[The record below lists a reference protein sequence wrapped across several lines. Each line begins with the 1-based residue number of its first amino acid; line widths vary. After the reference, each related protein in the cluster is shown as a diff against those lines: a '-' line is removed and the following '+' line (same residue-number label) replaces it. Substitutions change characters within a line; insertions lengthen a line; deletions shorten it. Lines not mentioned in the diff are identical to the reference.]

1 MPVLCMG
8 IKMRKYNSSM
18 KTAFVS
24 EAGSKLTNKDYF
36 GFVELDNFACYVIA
50 DGITDRGDGDGARTA
65 IEAIIQ
71 AFQENPG
78 IGKGRIKG
86 YLKQANEV
94 LLKGEGDEKLKAS
107 LTVVITDY
115 VKLRFGYVGNTR
127 FRIYRQGRC
136 YFATTD
142 MSLSQDMVHS
152 GQVRE
157 DKASR
162 HEERN
167 NLYAYLGQKSFHP
180 FVSTKVK
187 LLEGDILTLYTR
199 GIWEQVDEGELLDVF
214 SEAGNDPAEECD
226 KVEELLLSRQPKEL
240 ENYTFAA
247 IYVEKVFQDPNRKRK
262 IKGIIRITVVVLIL
276 LLVVGL
282 LLFFWQK
289 GRREKREEME
299 LAFTNV
305 ETYIEDN
312 NYIRAKEECDRALK
326 LAGELKDKEEKEKY
340 NQYLIS
346 LEAIIV
352 ADEAYDEGDYIQA
365 KEDYLRARVRV
376 KYADNL
382 GLAYIEKRLEQIT
395 TYEQVFDQISL
406 GDRLLEYE
414 NYALAEEKY
423 LEAKEK
429 ASSIY
434 FKEGKQQALDA
445 LDKLYEAWSEVQ
457 AKEEEANQER
467 AAEEVAAAQ
476 LVAQAK
482 KAYQEQDYEGAM
494 VFYLMA
500 IEKYEALE
508 DQEQAAAL
516 EKQMSALEEKQA
528 QVAARVEEA
537 KTFREQARILE
548 EEKKYALAIQQYQYA
563 KAIYDKLDKTNEA
576 DEIQGKIDLITSKL
590 TEAEKAAAKEAEEA
604 AKKAQEE
611 QKAEEAAKKA
621 QEEQKAEEAAK
632 KAQEAAERA
641 EEAAKKAEEERKK
654 QEQSTVSGN
663 G

>member
-1 MPVLCMG
+1 
-8 IKMRKYNSSM
+8 MRKYNSSL

-50 DGITDRGDGDGARTA
+50 DGITDKGDADGARIA

-71 AFQENPG
+71 AFQEEPG

-86 YLKQANEV
+86 YLKRANEV
-94 LLKGEGDEKLKAS
+94 LLKGESDEKLKAS
-107 LTVVITDY
+107 LTVVVTDY

-136 YFATTD
+136 LFTTND
-142 MSLSQDMVHS
+142 MSLTQDMVHS

-167 NLYAYLGQKSFHP
+167 NLYAYLGQKSFRP

-226 KVEELLLSRQPKEL
+226 KVEELLLSRQPGEL

-262 IKGIIRITVVVLIL
+262 MKRILLITVVVLVL

-282 LLFFWQK
+282 LLFLWQR

-299 LAFTNV
+299 LIFSNV

-312 NYIRAKEECDRALK
+312 NYIRAREECDKALE

-352 ADEAYDEGDYIQA
+352 ADETYNEGDYTQA
-365 KEDYLRARVRV
+365 KEDYLKARVRV

-382 GLAYIEKRLEQIT
+382 GLSYIEKRLEQIT

-434 FKEGKQQALDA
+434 FQEGKQQALDA
-445 LDKLYEAWSEVQ
+445 LDQLYEAWSEVQ
-457 AKEEEANQER
+457 AKEEEANQEK

-482 KAYQEQDYEGAM
+482 KAYQEQDYEGAI
-494 VFYLMA
+494 VCYLMA
-500 IEKYEALE
+500 MEKYGALE

-516 EKQMSALEEKQA
+516 EKQMGALEEKQA

-537 KTFREQARILE
+537 KAFREQARILE

-604 AKKAQEE
+604 VKKAQEE
-611 QKAEEAAKKA
+611 QKAEEAAK
-621 QEEQKAEEAAK
+621 Q
-632 KAQEAAERA
+632 AQEAAKRA

>member
-71 AFQENPG
+71 AFQEDPG

-152 GQVRE
+152 GEVRE
-157 DKASR
+157 DKAFR

-289 GRREKREEME
+289 GRREKQEEME

-305 ETYIEDN
+305 ETYIEDS
-312 NYIRAKEECDRALK
+312 NYIRAKEECDKALK

-365 KEDYLRARVRV
+365 KEDYLKARVRV

-382 GLAYIEKRLEQIT
+382 SLAYIEKRLEQIT
-395 TYEQVFDQISL
+395 AYEQVFDQISL

-414 NYALAEEKY
+414 NYTLAEEKY

-508 DQEQAAAL
+508 DQEQAAGL

-537 KTFREQARILE
+537 KAFREQARILE

-604 AKKAQEE
+604 AKKA
-611 QKAEEAAKKA
+611 
-621 QEEQKAEEAAK
+621 
-632 KAQEAAERA
+632 
-641 EEAAKKAEEERKK
+641 EEERKK

>member
-71 AFQENPG
+71 AFQEDPG

-152 GQVRE
+152 GEVRE
-157 DKASR
+157 DKAFR

-289 GRREKREEME
+289 GRREKQEEME

-305 ETYIEDN
+305 ETYIEDS
-312 NYIRAKEECDRALK
+312 NYIRAKEECDKALK

-365 KEDYLRARVRV
+365 KEDYLKARVRV

-382 GLAYIEKRLEQIT
+382 SLAYIEKRLEQIT
-395 TYEQVFDQISL
+395 AYEQVFDQISL

-414 NYALAEEKY
+414 NYTLAEEKY

-508 DQEQAAAL
+508 DQEQAAGL

-537 KTFREQARILE
+537 KAFREQARILE
-548 EEKKYALAIQQYQYA
+548 EENKYALAIQQYQYA

-621 QEEQKAEEAAK
+621 QE
-632 KAQEAAERA
+632 AAERA

>member
-1 MPVLCMG
+1 
-8 IKMRKYNSSM
+8 MRKYNSSI
-18 KTAFVS
+18 KTAFIS
-24 EAGSKLTNKDYF
+24 EAGSRLNNNDYF
-36 GFVELDNFACYVIA
+36 GFVELDDFACYVIA
-50 DGITDRGDGDGARTA
+50 DGITDMRQADGARKA
-65 IEAIIQ
+65 IEAVIN
-71 AFQENPG
+71 AFEQEPG
-78 IGKGRIKG
+78 MGKKRIKS
-86 YLKQANEV
+86 YLRRANEE
-94 LLKGEGDEKLKAS
+94 LLRGKSYDKLKAS
-107 LTVVITDY
+107 LTVLITDY
-115 VKLRFGYVGNTR
+115 ERLRFGYVGNTR
-127 FRIYRQGRC
+127 LRIYRQGKV
-136 YFATTD
+136 YFASID
-142 MSLSQDMVHS
+142 MSLSQDMVHTGRLS
-152 GQVRE
+152 Q
-157 DKASR
+157 DKVSN

-167 NLYAYLGQKSFHP
+167 NLYCYLGQKNFHP

-199 GIWEQVDEGELLDVF
+199 GIWEHVDDGELLDVF

-226 KVEELLLSRQPKEL
+226 KVEELLLSRQPREL

-262 IKGIIRITVVVLIL
+262 RKRIIQSTVVVLVL
-276 LLVVGL
+276 LMVVGL
-282 LLFFWQK
+282 VFFFWQR

-299 LAFTNV
+299 LIFSNV

-312 NYIRAKEECDRALK
+312 NYIRAKEECDKALE
-326 LAGELKDKEEKEKY
+326 LAGELKDKDEKEKY
-340 NQYLIS
+340 NQYVIS

-352 ADEAYDEGDYIQA
+352 ADEAYDEGDYTQA
-365 KEDYLRARVRV
+365 KEDYLKARVRV

-382 GLAYIEKRLEQIT
+382 GLSYIEKRLEQIT
-395 TYEQVFDQISL
+395 AYEQVFDLIAL

-423 LEAKEK
+423 LEAKAK

-434 FKEGKQQALDA
+434 FQEGKQQALDA
-445 LDKLYEAWSEVQ
+445 LDQLYEAWSEVQ
-457 AKEEEANQER
+457 AKEEEANQEQ

-500 IEKYEALE
+500 MEKYEALE
-508 DQEQAAAL
+508 DAAQVAVL
-516 EKQMSALEEKQA
+516 EKNIEALEEKQA

-537 KTFREQARILE
+537 KAFREQARILE

-590 TEAEKAAAKEAEEA
+590 TEAEKAAAKEAEE
-604 AKKAQEE
+604 
-611 QKAEEAAKKA
+611 
-621 QEEQKAEEAAK
+621 
-632 KAQEAAERA
+632 
-641 EEAAKKAEEERKK
+641 ERKK
-654 QEQSTVSGN
+654 REQGTVSGN

>member
-1 MPVLCMG
+1 
-8 IKMRKYNSSM
+8 MRKYNSSL

-50 DGITDRGDGDGARTA
+50 DGITDRGDGDGARIA

-71 AFQENPG
+71 AFQEEPG

-86 YLKQANEV
+86 YLKRANEV
-94 LLKGEGDEKLKAS
+94 LLKGESDEKLKAS
-107 LTVVITDY
+107 LTVVVTDY

-136 YFATTD
+136 LFTTND
-142 MSLSQDMVHS
+142 MSLTQDMVHS
-152 GQVRE
+152 GEVRE

-214 SEAGNDPAEECD
+214 SEAGNDPTEECD
-226 KVEELLLSRQPKEL
+226 KVEELLLSRQPREL

-262 IKGIIRITVVVLIL
+262 RKRILLITVVVLVL

-282 LLFFWQK
+282 LLFFWQR

-299 LAFTNV
+299 LIFSNV

-312 NYIRAKEECDRALK
+312 NYIRAKEECDKALE

-352 ADEAYDEGDYIQA
+352 ADEAYDEGDYTQA
-365 KEDYLRARVRV
+365 KEDYLKARVRV

-382 GLAYIEKRLEQIT
+382 GLSYIEKRLEQIT

-429 ASSIY
+429 ASSLY
-434 FKEGKQQALDA
+434 FQEGKQQALDA
-445 LDKLYEAWSEVQ
+445 LDQLYEAWSEVQ
-457 AKEEEANQER
+457 AKEEEANQEK

-500 IEKYEALE
+500 MEKYGALE
-508 DQEQAAAL
+508 DAAQVAVL
-516 EKQMSALEEKQA
+516 EKNIEALEEKQA

-537 KTFREQARILE
+537 KAFREQARILE

-563 KAIYDKLDKTNEA
+563 KAIYEELDKTNEA

-611 QKAEEAAKKA
+611 QKAEEAAK
-621 QEEQKAEEAAK
+621 Q
-632 KAQEAAERA
+632 AQEAAKRA

>member
-1 MPVLCMG
+1 M
-8 IKMRKYNSSM
+8 
-18 KTAFVS
+18 
-24 EAGSKLTNKDYF
+24 
-36 GFVELDNFACYVIA
+36 
-50 DGITDRGDGDGARTA
+50 
-65 IEAIIQ
+65 
-71 AFQENPG
+71 
-78 IGKGRIKG
+78 
-86 YLKQANEV
+86 
-94 LLKGEGDEKLKAS
+94 
-107 LTVVITDY
+107 
-115 VKLRFGYVGNTR
+115 
-127 FRIYRQGRC
+127 
-136 YFATTD
+136 
-142 MSLSQDMVHS
+142 
-152 GQVRE
+152 
-157 DKASR
+157 
-162 HEERN
+162 
-167 NLYAYLGQKSFHP
+167 
-180 FVSTKVK
+180 K

-214 SEAGNDPAEECD
+214 SEAGNDPTEECD
-226 KVEELLLSRQPKEL
+226 KVEELLLSRQPREL

-262 IKGIIRITVVVLIL
+262 MKRILLITVVVLVL

-282 LLFFWQK
+282 LLFFWQR

-299 LAFTNV
+299 LIFSNV

-312 NYIRAKEECDRALK
+312 NYIRAKEECDKALE

-352 ADEAYDEGDYIQA
+352 ADEAYDEGDYTQA
-365 KEDYLRARVRV
+365 KEDYLKARVRV

-382 GLAYIEKRLEQIT
+382 GLSYIEKRLEQIT
-395 TYEQVFDQISL
+395 AYEQVFDQISL

-434 FKEGKQQALDA
+434 FQEGKQQALDA
-445 LDKLYEAWSEVQ
+445 LDQLYEAWSEVQ
-457 AKEEEANQER
+457 AKEEEANQEQ

-500 IEKYEALE
+500 MEKYEALE
-508 DQEQAAAL
+508 EQEQAAAL
-516 EKQMSALEEKQA
+516 KKQMGALEEKQA

-537 KTFREQARILE
+537 KAFREQARILE

-611 QKAEEAAKKA
+611 QKAEEAAK
-621 QEEQKAEEAAK
+621 Q
-632 KAQEAAERA
+632 AQEAAKRA

-654 QEQSTVSGN
+654 QEQGTVSGN

>member
-621 QEEQKAEEAAK
+621 QE
-632 KAQEAAERA
+632 AAERA

>member
-71 AFQENPG
+71 AFQEDPG

-152 GQVRE
+152 GEVRE
-157 DKASR
+157 DKAFR

-226 KVEELLLSRQPKEL
+226 KVEELLLSRQLKEL

-289 GRREKREEME
+289 GRREKQEEME

-305 ETYIEDN
+305 ETYIEDS
-312 NYIRAKEECDRALK
+312 NYIRAKEECDKALK

-365 KEDYLRARVRV
+365 KEDYLKARVRV

-382 GLAYIEKRLEQIT
+382 SLAYIEKRLEQIT
-395 TYEQVFDQISL
+395 AYEQVFDQISL

-414 NYALAEEKY
+414 NYTLAEEKY

-508 DQEQAAAL
+508 DQEQAAGL

-537 KTFREQARILE
+537 KAFREQARILE
-548 EEKKYALAIQQYQYA
+548 EENKYALAIQQYQYA

-621 QEEQKAEEAAK
+621 QE
-632 KAQEAAERA
+632 AAERA

>member
-71 AFQENPG
+71 AFQEDPG

-152 GQVRE
+152 GEVRE
-157 DKASR
+157 DKAFR

-289 GRREKREEME
+289 GRREKQEEME

-305 ETYIEDN
+305 ETYIEDS
-312 NYIRAKEECDRALK
+312 NYIRAKEECDKALK

-352 ADEAYDEGDYIQA
+352 ADEAYDEGDYIQT
-365 KEDYLRARVRV
+365 KEDYLKARVRV

-382 GLAYIEKRLEQIT
+382 SLAYIEKRLEQIT
-395 TYEQVFDQISL
+395 AYEQVFDQISL

-414 NYALAEEKY
+414 NYTLAEEKY

-508 DQEQAAAL
+508 DQEQAAGL

-537 KTFREQARILE
+537 KAFREQARILE

-621 QEEQKAEEAAK
+621 QE
-632 KAQEAAERA
+632 AAERA

>member
-71 AFQENPG
+71 AFQEDPG

-305 ETYIEDN
+305 ETYIEDS
-312 NYIRAKEECDRALK
+312 NYTRAKEECDKALK

-365 KEDYLRARVRV
+365 KEDYLKARVRV

-395 TYEQVFDQISL
+395 AYEQVFDQISL

-414 NYALAEEKY
+414 NYTLAEEKY

-537 KTFREQARILE
+537 KAFREQARILE

-621 QEEQKAEEAAK
+621 QE
-632 KAQEAAERA
+632 AAERA

>member
-1 MPVLCMG
+1 
-8 IKMRKYNSSM
+8 MRKYNSSM

-71 AFQENPG
+71 AFQEDPG

-152 GQVRE
+152 GEVRE

-305 ETYIEDN
+305 ETYIEDS
-312 NYIRAKEECDRALK
+312 NYIRAKEECDKALK

-365 KEDYLRARVRV
+365 KEDYLKARVRV

-395 TYEQVFDQISL
+395 AYEQVFDQISL

-414 NYALAEEKY
+414 NYTLAEEKY

-537 KTFREQARILE
+537 KAFQEQARILE

-621 QEEQKAEEAAK
+621 QE
-632 KAQEAAERA
+632 AAERA

>member
-1 MPVLCMG
+1 MG

-71 AFQENPG
+71 AFQEDPG

-115 VKLRFGYVGNTR
+115 AKLRFGYVGNTR

-262 IKGIIRITVVVLIL
+262 IKGIIRITVVVLVL

-312 NYIRAKEECDRALK
+312 NYIRAKEECDKALK

-365 KEDYLRARVRV
+365 KEDYLKARVRV

-621 QEEQKAEEAAK
+621 QE
-632 KAQEAAERA
+632 AAERA

-654 QEQSTVSGN
+654 QEQGTVSGN

>member
-1 MPVLCMG
+1 
-8 IKMRKYNSSM
+8 MRKYNSSL

-50 DGITDRGDGDGARTA
+50 DGITDKGDADGARIA

-71 AFQENPG
+71 AFQEEPG

-86 YLKQANEV
+86 YLKRANEV
-94 LLKGEGDEKLKAS
+94 LLKGESDEKLKAS
-107 LTVVITDY
+107 LTVVVTDY

-136 YFATTD
+136 LFTTND
-142 MSLSQDMVHS
+142 MSLTQDMVHS

-167 NLYAYLGQKSFHP
+167 NLYAYLGQKSFRP
-180 FVSTKVK
+180 FVSKNVK

-226 KVEELLLSRQPKEL
+226 KVEELLLSRQPREL

-262 IKGIIRITVVVLIL
+262 MKRILLITVVVLVL

-282 LLFFWQK
+282 LLFLWQR

-299 LAFTNV
+299 LIFSNV

-312 NYIRAKEECDRALK
+312 NYIRAKEECDKALE

-352 ADEAYDEGDYIQA
+352 ADETYDEGDYTQA
-365 KEDYLRARVRV
+365 KEDYLKARVRV

-395 TYEQVFDQISL
+395 AYEQVFDQISL

-414 NYALAEEKY
+414 NYTLAEEKY

-434 FKEGKQQALDA
+434 FQEGKQQALDA
-445 LDKLYEAWSEVQ
+445 LDQLYEAWSEVQ
-457 AKEEEANQER
+457 AKEEEANQEQ

-500 IEKYEALE
+500 MEKYGALE
-508 DQEQAAAL
+508 DAAQVAVL
-516 EKQMSALEEKQA
+516 EKNIEALEEKQA
-528 QVAARVEEA
+528 QVEARVEEA
-537 KTFREQARILE
+537 KAFREQARILE

-563 KAIYDKLDKTNEA
+563 KAIYEELDKTNEA

-621 QEEQKAEEAAK
+621 QE
-632 KAQEAAERA
+632 AAERA

-654 QEQSTVSGN
+654 QEQGTVSGN

>member
-24 EAGSKLTNKDYF
+24 EAGSKITNKDYF

-71 AFQENPG
+71 AFQEEPG

-621 QEEQKAEEAAK
+621 QE
-632 KAQEAAERA
+632 AAERA

>member
-71 AFQENPG
+71 AFQEDPG

-152 GQVRE
+152 GEVRE
-157 DKASR
+157 DKAFR

-289 GRREKREEME
+289 GRREKQEEME

-305 ETYIEDN
+305 ETYIEDS
-312 NYIRAKEECDRALK
+312 NYIRAKEECDKALK

-365 KEDYLRARVRV
+365 KEDYLKARVRV

-382 GLAYIEKRLEQIT
+382 SLAYIEKRLEQIT
-395 TYEQVFDQISL
+395 AYEQVFDQISL

-414 NYALAEEKY
+414 NYTLAEEKY

-508 DQEQAAAL
+508 DQEQAASL

-537 KTFREQARILE
+537 KAFREQARILE

-621 QEEQKAEEAAK
+621 QE
-632 KAQEAAERA
+632 AAERA

>member
-1 MPVLCMG
+1 
-8 IKMRKYNSSM
+8 MRKYNSSL

-50 DGITDRGDGDGARTA
+50 DGITDKGDADGARIA

-71 AFQENPG
+71 AFQEEPG

-86 YLKQANEV
+86 YLKRANEV
-94 LLKGEGDEKLKAS
+94 LLKGESDEKLKAS
-107 LTVVITDY
+107 LTVVVTDY

-136 YFATTD
+136 LFTTND
-142 MSLSQDMVHS
+142 MSLTQDMVHS

-167 NLYAYLGQKSFHP
+167 NLYAYLGQKSFRP

-226 KVEELLLSRQPKEL
+226 KVEELLLSRQPGEL

-262 IKGIIRITVVVLIL
+262 MKRILLITVVVLVL

-282 LLFFWQK
+282 VLFFWQK
-289 GRREKREEME
+289 SRQEKREEME
-299 LAFTNV
+299 LIFSNV

-312 NYIRAKEECDRALK
+312 NYIRAREECDKALK

-352 ADEAYDEGDYIQA
+352 ADEAYDEGDYTQA
-365 KEDYLRARVRV
+365 KEDYLKARVRV

-382 GLAYIEKRLEQIT
+382 GLSYIEKRLEQIT
-395 TYEQVFDQISL
+395 IYEQVFDQISL

-429 ASSIY
+429 ASSLY
-434 FKEGKQQALDA
+434 FQEGKQQALDA
-445 LDKLYEAWSEVQ
+445 LDQLYEAWSEVQ
-457 AKEEEANQER
+457 AKDEEANQEK

-482 KAYQEQDYEGAM
+482 KAYQEQDYEGAI
-494 VFYLMA
+494 VCYLMA
-500 IEKYEALE
+500 MEKYGALE
-508 DQEQAAAL
+508 DAAQVAVL
-516 EKQMSALEEKQA
+516 EKNIEALEEKQA

-537 KTFREQARILE
+537 KAFREQARILE

-604 AKKAQEE
+604 VKKAQEE
-611 QKAEEAAKKA
+611 QKAEEAAK
-621 QEEQKAEEAAK
+621 Q
-632 KAQEAAERA
+632 AQEAAKRA

>member
-1 MPVLCMG
+1 
-8 IKMRKYNSSM
+8 MRKYNSSL

-50 DGITDRGDGDGARTA
+50 DGITDKGDADGARIA

-71 AFQENPG
+71 AFQEEPG

-86 YLKQANEV
+86 YLKRANEV
-94 LLKGEGDEKLKAS
+94 LLKGESDEKLKAS
-107 LTVVITDY
+107 LTVVVTDY
-115 VKLRFGYVGNTR
+115 VRLRFGYVGNTR

-136 YFATTD
+136 LFTTND
-142 MSLSQDMVHS
+142 MSLTQDMVHS

-167 NLYAYLGQKSFHP
+167 NLYAYLGQKSFRP

-226 KVEELLLSRQPKEL
+226 KVEELLLSRQPGEL

-262 IKGIIRITVVVLIL
+262 MKRILLITVVVLGL

-282 LLFFWQK
+282 LLFLWQR

-299 LAFTNV
+299 LIFSNV

-312 NYIRAKEECDRALK
+312 NYIRAKEECDKALE

-352 ADEAYDEGDYIQA
+352 ADETYNEEDYTQA
-365 KEDYLRARVRV
+365 KEDYLKARVRV

-395 TYEQVFDQISL
+395 AYEQVFDQISL

-414 NYALAEEKY
+414 NYTLAEEKY
-423 LEAKEK
+423 LEAKDK

-434 FKEGKQQALDA
+434 FQEGKQQALDA
-445 LDKLYEAWSEVQ
+445 LDQLYEAWSEVQ
-457 AKEEEANQER
+457 AKEEEANQEQ

-500 IEKYEALE
+500 MEKYEALE

-516 EKQMSALEEKQA
+516 EKQMGALEEKQA

-537 KTFREQARILE
+537 KAFREQARILE

-611 QKAEEAAKKA
+611 QKAEEAAK
-621 QEEQKAEEAAK
+621 Q
-632 KAQEAAERA
+632 AQEAAKRA

>member
-1 MPVLCMG
+1 
-8 IKMRKYNSSM
+8 MRKYNSSL

-50 DGITDRGDGDGARTA
+50 DGITDKGDADGARIA

-71 AFQENPG
+71 AFQEEPG

-86 YLKQANEV
+86 YLKRANEV
-94 LLKGEGDEKLKAS
+94 LLKGESDEKLKAS
-107 LTVVITDY
+107 LTVVVTDY

-136 YFATTD
+136 LFTTND
-142 MSLSQDMVHS
+142 MSLTQDMVHS

-167 NLYAYLGQKSFHP
+167 NLYAYLGQKSFRP

-226 KVEELLLSRQPKEL
+226 KVEELLLSRQPGEL

-262 IKGIIRITVVVLIL
+262 MKRILLITVVVLVL

-282 LLFFWQK
+282 VLFFWQK
-289 GRREKREEME
+289 SRQEKREEME
-299 LAFTNV
+299 LIFSNV

-312 NYIRAKEECDRALK
+312 NYIRAREECDKALK

-352 ADEAYDEGDYIQA
+352 ADEAYDEGDYTQA
-365 KEDYLRARVRV
+365 KEDYLKARVRV

-382 GLAYIEKRLEQIT
+382 GLSYIEKRLEQIT
-395 TYEQVFDQISL
+395 IYEQVFDQISL

-414 NYALAEEKY
+414 NYTLAEEKY
-423 LEAKEK
+423 LEAKDK

-434 FKEGKQQALDA
+434 FQEGKQQALDA
-445 LDKLYEAWSEVQ
+445 LDQLYEAWSEVQ
-457 AKEEEANQER
+457 AKEEEANQEK

-476 LVAQAK
+476 MVAQAK
-482 KAYQEQDYEGAM
+482 KVYQEQDYEGAM

-500 IEKYEALE
+500 MEKYEALE

-516 EKQMSALEEKQA
+516 EKQMGALEEKQA

-537 KTFREQARILE
+537 KAFREQARILE

-563 KAIYDKLDKTNEA
+563 KAIYDKLDKTNEV
-576 DEIQGKIDLITSKL
+576 DEIQGKIDLITGKL

-611 QKAEEAAKKA
+611 QKAEEAAK
-621 QEEQKAEEAAK
+621 Q
-632 KAQEAAERA
+632 AQEAAKRA

>member
-1 MPVLCMG
+1 
-8 IKMRKYNSSM
+8 MRKYNSSM

-24 EAGSKLTNKDYF
+24 EAGSKITNKDYF

-71 AFQENPG
+71 AFQEEPG

-621 QEEQKAEEAAK
+621 QE
-632 KAQEAAERA
+632 AAERA

>member
-1 MPVLCMG
+1 
-8 IKMRKYNSSM
+8 MRKQNSEFI
-18 KTAFVS
+18 TAFTS
-24 EAGSKLTNKDYF
+24 EAESELKNTDYF

-71 AFQENPG
+71 AFQEDPG

-152 GQVRE
+152 GEVRE

-305 ETYIEDN
+305 ETYIEDS
-312 NYIRAKEECDRALK
+312 NYTRAKEECDKALK

-365 KEDYLRARVRV
+365 KEDYLKARVRV

-395 TYEQVFDQISL
+395 AYEQVFDQISL

-414 NYALAEEKY
+414 NYTLAEEKY

-537 KTFREQARILE
+537 KAFREQARILE

-621 QEEQKAEEAAK
+621 QE
-632 KAQEAAERA
+632 AAERA

>member
-1 MPVLCMG
+1 
-8 IKMRKYNSSM
+8 MRKYNSSL

-36 GFVELDNFACYVIA
+36 GFVELDSFACYVIA
-50 DGITDRGDGDGARTA
+50 DGITDKGDADGARIA

-71 AFQENPG
+71 AFQEEPG

-86 YLKQANEV
+86 YLKRANEA
-94 LLKGEGDEKLKAS
+94 LLKGESDEKLKAS
-107 LTVVITDY
+107 LTVVVTDY

-142 MSLSQDMVHS
+142 MSLTQDMVHG

-199 GIWEQVDEGELLDVF
+199 GIWENVDEGELLDVF

-226 KVEELLLSRQPKEL
+226 KVEELLLSRQPREL

-262 IKGIIRITVVVLIL
+262 IKRIILITVVVLVL

-282 LLFFWQK
+282 VLFFWQR

-299 LAFTNV
+299 LIFSNV

-312 NYIRAKEECDRALK
+312 NYIRAKEECDKALK

-352 ADEAYDEGDYIQA
+352 ADEAYDEGDYTQA
-365 KEDYLRARVRV
+365 KEDYLKARVRV

-382 GLAYIEKRLEQIT
+382 GLAYIEKQLEQIT
-395 TYEQVFDQISL
+395 AYEQVFDQISL

-434 FKEGKQQALDA
+434 FQEGKQQALDA
-445 LDKLYEAWSEVQ
+445 LDQLYEAWSEVQ
-457 AKEEEANQER
+457 AKEEEANQEK

-500 IEKYEALE
+500 VEKYEALE

-516 EKQMSALEEKQA
+516 EKQMRALEEKQA
-528 QVAARVEEA
+528 QVEARVEEA
-537 KTFREQARILE
+537 KAFREQARILE

-563 KAIYDKLDKTNEA
+563 KAIYEELDKTNEA

-590 TEAEKAAAKEAEEA
+590 TEAEKAAAKG
-604 AKKAQEE
+604 
-611 QKAEEAAKKA
+611 AEEAAKKA

>member
-24 EAGSKLTNKDYF
+24 EAGSKITNKDYF

-71 AFQENPG
+71 AFQEEPG

-365 KEDYLRARVRV
+365 KEDYLKARVRV

-621 QEEQKAEEAAK
+621 QE
-632 KAQEAAERA
+632 AAERA

>member
-1 MPVLCMG
+1 
-8 IKMRKYNSSM
+8 MRKYNSSM

-71 AFQENPG
+71 AFQEDPG

-167 NLYAYLGQKSFHP
+167 NLYAYLRQKSFHP

-214 SEAGNDPAEECD
+214 LEAGNDPAEECD

-262 IKGIIRITVVVLIL
+262 IKGIIRITVVVWIL

-305 ETYIEDN
+305 ETYIEDS
-312 NYIRAKEECDRALK
+312 NYTRAKEECDKALK
-326 LAGELKDKEEKEKY
+326 LAGELKDREEKEKY

-352 ADEAYDEGDYIQA
+352 ADEAYDEGDYIQE
-365 KEDYLRARVRV
+365 KEDYLTARVRV

-395 TYEQVFDQISL
+395 AYEQVFDQISL

-414 NYALAEEKY
+414 NYTLAEEKY

-476 LVAQAK
+476 RVAQAK

-537 KTFREQARILE
+537 KAFREQARILE

-621 QEEQKAEEAAK
+621 QE
-632 KAQEAAERA
+632 AAERA

>member
-1 MPVLCMG
+1 
-8 IKMRKYNSSM
+8 MRKYNSSL

-50 DGITDRGDGDGARTA
+50 DGITDKGDADGARIA

-71 AFQENPG
+71 AFQEEPG

-86 YLKQANEV
+86 YLKRANEV
-94 LLKGEGDEKLKAS
+94 LLKGESDEKLKAS
-107 LTVVITDY
+107 LTVVVTDY

-127 FRIYRQGRC
+127 LRIYRQGRC

-142 MSLSQDMVHS
+142 MSLTQDMVHS

-199 GIWEQVDEGELLDVF
+199 GIWENVDEGELLDVF

-226 KVEELLLSRQPKEL
+226 KVEELLLSRQPREL

-262 IKGIIRITVVVLIL
+262 MKRIILITVVVLVL

-282 LLFFWQK
+282 VLFFWQK
-289 GRREKREEME
+289 SRQEKREEME
-299 LAFTNV
+299 LIFSNV

-312 NYIRAKEECDRALK
+312 NYIRAREECDKALK

-352 ADEAYDEGDYIQA
+352 ADEAYDEGDYTQA
-365 KEDYLRARVRV
+365 KEDYLKARVRV

-382 GLAYIEKRLEQIT
+382 GLSYIEKRLEQIT
-395 TYEQVFDQISL
+395 AYEQVFDQISL

-434 FKEGKQQALDA
+434 FQEGKQQALDA
-445 LDKLYEAWSEVQ
+445 LDQLYEAWSEVQ
-457 AKEEEANQER
+457 AKEEEANQEQ

-482 KAYQEQDYEGAM
+482 KAYQEQDYEGTM

-500 IEKYEALE
+500 MEKYEALE
-508 DQEQAAAL
+508 DQEQVAAL

-537 KTFREQARILE
+537 KAFQEQARILE

-563 KAIYDKLDKTNEA
+563 KAIYEELDKTNEA
-576 DEIQGKIDLITSKL
+576 DEMQGKIDLITSKL

-611 QKAEEAAKKA
+611 QKAEEAAK
-621 QEEQKAEEAAK
+621 Q
-632 KAQEAAERA
+632 AQEAAKRA

>member
-1 MPVLCMG
+1 
-8 IKMRKYNSSM
+8 MRKYSSSM

-71 AFQENPG
+71 AFQEDPG

-152 GQVRE
+152 GEVRE

-305 ETYIEDN
+305 ETYIEDS
-312 NYIRAKEECDRALK
+312 NYTRAKEECDKALK

-365 KEDYLRARVRV
+365 KEDYLKARVRV

-395 TYEQVFDQISL
+395 AYEQVFDQISL

-414 NYALAEEKY
+414 NYTLAEEKY

-537 KTFREQARILE
+537 KAFREQARILE

-621 QEEQKAEEAAK
+621 QE
-632 KAQEAAERA
+632 AAERA

>member
-1 MPVLCMG
+1 M
-8 IKMRKYNSSM
+8 
-18 KTAFVS
+18 
-24 EAGSKLTNKDYF
+24 
-36 GFVELDNFACYVIA
+36 
-50 DGITDRGDGDGARTA
+50 
-65 IEAIIQ
+65 
-71 AFQENPG
+71 
-78 IGKGRIKG
+78 
-86 YLKQANEV
+86 
-94 LLKGEGDEKLKAS
+94 
-107 LTVVITDY
+107 VITDY

-305 ETYIEDN
+305 ETYIEDS
-312 NYIRAKEECDRALK
+312 NYIRAKEECDKALK

-365 KEDYLRARVRV
+365 KEDYLKARVRV

-395 TYEQVFDQISL
+395 AYEQVFDQISL

-414 NYALAEEKY
+414 NYTLAEEKY

-537 KTFREQARILE
+537 KAFREQARILE

-576 DEIQGKIDLITSKL
+576 DEIQGKINLITSKL
-590 TEAEKAAAKEAEEA
+590 TEAEKAATKE
-604 AKKAQEE
+604 
-611 QKAEEAAKKA
+611 AEEAAKKA

>member
-71 AFQENPG
+71 AFQEDPG

-152 GQVRE
+152 GEVRE
-157 DKASR
+157 DKAFR

-289 GRREKREEME
+289 GRREKQEEME

-305 ETYIEDN
+305 ETYIEDS
-312 NYIRAKEECDRALK
+312 NYIRAKEECDKALK

-365 KEDYLRARVRV
+365 KEDYLKARVRV

-382 GLAYIEKRLEQIT
+382 SLAYIEKRLEQIT
-395 TYEQVFDQISL
+395 AYEQAFDQISL

-414 NYALAEEKY
+414 NYTLAEEKY

-508 DQEQAAAL
+508 DQEQAAGL

-537 KTFREQARILE
+537 KAFREQARILE

-621 QEEQKAEEAAK
+621 QE
-632 KAQEAAERA
+632 AAERA

>member
-1 MPVLCMG
+1 
-8 IKMRKYNSSM
+8 MRKQNSEFI
-18 KTAFVS
+18 TAFTS
-24 EAGSKLTNKDYF
+24 EAESELKNTDYF

-71 AFQENPG
+71 AFQEDPG

-305 ETYIEDN
+305 ETYIEDS
-312 NYIRAKEECDRALK
+312 NYTRAKEECDKALK

-365 KEDYLRARVRV
+365 KEDYLKARVRV

-395 TYEQVFDQISL
+395 AYEQVFDQISL

-414 NYALAEEKY
+414 NYTLAEEKY

-537 KTFREQARILE
+537 KAFREQARILE

-621 QEEQKAEEAAK
+621 QE
-632 KAQEAAERA
+632 AAERA

>member
-1 MPVLCMG
+1 M
-8 IKMRKYNSSM
+8 
-18 KTAFVS
+18 
-24 EAGSKLTNKDYF
+24 
-36 GFVELDNFACYVIA
+36 
-50 DGITDRGDGDGARTA
+50 
-65 IEAIIQ
+65 
-71 AFQENPG
+71 
-78 IGKGRIKG
+78 
-86 YLKQANEV
+86 
-94 LLKGEGDEKLKAS
+94 
-107 LTVVITDY
+107 VITDY
-115 VKLRFGYVGNTR
+115 AKLRFGYVGNTR

-262 IKGIIRITVVVLIL
+262 IKGIIRITVVVLVL

-312 NYIRAKEECDRALK
+312 NYIRAKEECDKALK

-365 KEDYLRARVRV
+365 KEDYLKARVRV

-621 QEEQKAEEAAK
+621 QE
-632 KAQEAAERA
+632 AAERA

-654 QEQSTVSGN
+654 QEQGTVSGN

>member
-71 AFQENPG
+71 AFQEDPG

-305 ETYIEDN
+305 ETYIEDS
-312 NYIRAKEECDRALK
+312 NYIRAKEECDKALK

-365 KEDYLRARVRV
+365 KEDYLKARVRV

-395 TYEQVFDQISL
+395 AYEQVFDQISL

-423 LEAKEK
+423 LAAKEK
-429 ASSIY
+429 ASSMY

-537 KTFREQARILE
+537 KAFREQARILE

-621 QEEQKAEEAAK
+621 QE
-632 KAQEAAERA
+632 AAERV

>member
-1 MPVLCMG
+1 
-8 IKMRKYNSSM
+8 MRKYNSSL

-50 DGITDRGDGDGARTA
+50 DGITDKGDADGARIA

-71 AFQENPG
+71 AFQEEPG

-86 YLKQANEV
+86 YLKRANEV
-94 LLKGEGDEKLKAS
+94 LLKGESDEKLKAS
-107 LTVVITDY
+107 LTVVVTDY

-136 YFATTD
+136 LFTTND
-142 MSLSQDMVHS
+142 MSLTQDMVHS

-167 NLYAYLGQKSFHP
+167 NLYAYLGQKSFRP

-226 KVEELLLSRQPKEL
+226 KVEELLLSRQPGEL

-262 IKGIIRITVVVLIL
+262 MKRILLITVVVLVL

-282 LLFFWQK
+282 VLFFWQK
-289 GRREKREEME
+289 SRQDKREEME
-299 LAFTNV
+299 LIFSNV

-312 NYIRAKEECDRALK
+312 NYIRAKEECDKALE

-352 ADEAYDEGDYIQA
+352 ADEAYDEEDYTQA
-365 KEDYLRARVRV
+365 KEDYLKARVRV

-382 GLAYIEKRLEQIT
+382 GLSYIEKRLEQIT
-395 TYEQVFDQISL
+395 AYEQVFDQISL

-429 ASSIY
+429 ASSLY
-434 FKEGKQQALDA
+434 FQEGKQQALDA
-445 LDKLYEAWSEVQ
+445 LDQLYEAWSEVQ
-457 AKEEEANQER
+457 AKEEEANQEK

-500 IEKYEALE
+500 MEKYEALE

-516 EKQMSALEEKQA
+516 EKQMGALEEKQA

-537 KTFREQARILE
+537 KAFREQARILE
-548 EEKKYALAIQQYQYA
+548 EEKKYALSIQQYQYA

-611 QKAEEAAKKA
+611 QKAEEAAK
-621 QEEQKAEEAAK
+621 Q
-632 KAQEAAERA
+632 AQEAAKRA

>member
-1 MPVLCMG
+1 
-8 IKMRKYNSSM
+8 MRKYNSSL

-50 DGITDRGDGDGARTA
+50 DGITDRGDGDGARIA

-71 AFQENPG
+71 AFQEEPG

-86 YLKQANEV
+86 YLKRANEV
-94 LLKGEGDEKLKAS
+94 LLKGESDEKLKAS
-107 LTVVITDY
+107 LTVVVTDY

-127 FRIYRQGRC
+127 LRIYRQGRC

-142 MSLSQDMVHS
+142 MSLTQDMVHS
-152 GQVRE
+152 GEVRE

-226 KVEELLLSRQPKEL
+226 KVEELLLSRQPREL

-262 IKGIIRITVVVLIL
+262 RKRILLITVVVLLL

-282 LLFFWQK
+282 LLFLWQR

-299 LAFTNV
+299 LIFSNV

-312 NYIRAKEECDRALK
+312 NYIRAKEECDKALE

-352 ADEAYDEGDYIQA
+352 ADEAYDEGDYTQA
-365 KEDYLRARVRV
+365 KEDYLKARVRV

-382 GLAYIEKRLEQIT
+382 GLSYIEKRLEQIT

-429 ASSIY
+429 ASSLY
-434 FKEGKQQALDA
+434 FQEGKQQALDA
-445 LDKLYEAWSEVQ
+445 LDQLYEAWSEVQ
-457 AKEEEANQER
+457 AKEEEANQEK

-476 LVAQAK
+476 MVAQAK

-500 IEKYEALE
+500 MEKYGALE
-508 DQEQAAAL
+508 DAAQVAVL
-516 EKQMSALEEKQA
+516 EKNIEALEEKQA

-537 KTFREQARILE
+537 KAFREQARILE

-563 KAIYDKLDKTNEA
+563 KAIYEELDKTNEA

-590 TEAEKAAAKEAEEA
+590 TEAEEA

-632 KAQEAAERA
+632 KAQEEQKAEEAAKQAQEAAKRA

>member
-1 MPVLCMG
+1 
-8 IKMRKYNSSM
+8 MRKYNSSM

-71 AFQENPG
+71 AFQEDPG

-305 ETYIEDN
+305 ETYIEDS
-312 NYIRAKEECDRALK
+312 NYIRAKEECDKALK

-365 KEDYLRARVRV
+365 KEDYLKARVRV

-395 TYEQVFDQISL
+395 AYEQVFDQISL

-423 LEAKEK
+423 LAAKEK
-429 ASSIY
+429 ASSMY

-537 KTFREQARILE
+537 KAFREQARILE

-621 QEEQKAEEAAK
+621 QE
-632 KAQEAAERA
+632 AAERA

>member
-1 MPVLCMG
+1 
-8 IKMRKYNSSM
+8 MRKYNSSM

-71 AFQENPG
+71 AFQEDPG

-262 IKGIIRITVVVLIL
+262 IKGIIRITVVVLVL

-305 ETYIEDN
+305 ETYIEDS
-312 NYIRAKEECDRALK
+312 NYIRAKEECDKALK

-365 KEDYLRARVRV
+365 KEDYLKARVRV

-395 TYEQVFDQISL
+395 AYEQVFDQISL

-423 LEAKEK
+423 LAAKEK
-429 ASSIY
+429 ASSMY

-537 KTFREQARILE
+537 KAFREQARILE

-621 QEEQKAEEAAK
+621 QE
-632 KAQEAAERA
+632 AAERA

>member
-1 MPVLCMG
+1 
-8 IKMRKYNSSM
+8 MRKYNSSL

-50 DGITDRGDGDGARTA
+50 NGITDKGDADGARIA

-71 AFQENPG
+71 AFQEEPG

-86 YLKQANEV
+86 YLKRANEV
-94 LLKGEGDEKLKAS
+94 LLKGESDEKLKAS
-107 LTVVITDY
+107 LTVVVTDY

-136 YFATTD
+136 LFTTND
-142 MSLSQDMVHS
+142 MSLTQDMVHS

-167 NLYAYLGQKSFHP
+167 NLYAYLGQKSFRP

-226 KVEELLLSRQPKEL
+226 KVEELLLSRQPGEL

-262 IKGIIRITVVVLIL
+262 MKRILLITVVVLVL

-282 LLFFWQK
+282 LLFLWQR

-299 LAFTNV
+299 LIFSNV

-312 NYIRAKEECDRALK
+312 NYIRAREECDKALE

-352 ADEAYDEGDYIQA
+352 ADETYNEGDYTQA
-365 KEDYLRARVRV
+365 KEDYLKARVRV

-382 GLAYIEKRLEQIT
+382 GLSYIEKRLEQIT

-434 FKEGKQQALDA
+434 FQEGKQQALDA
-445 LDKLYEAWSEVQ
+445 LDQLYEAWSEVQ
-457 AKEEEANQER
+457 AKEEEANQEK

-482 KAYQEQDYEGAM
+482 KAYQEQDYEGAI
-494 VFYLMA
+494 VCYLMA
-500 IEKYEALE
+500 MEKYGALE

-516 EKQMSALEEKQA
+516 EKQMGALEEKQA

-537 KTFREQARILE
+537 KAFREQARILE

-611 QKAEEAAKKA
+611 QKAEEAAK
-621 QEEQKAEEAAK
+621 Q
-632 KAQEAAERA
+632 AQEAAKRA

>member
-1 MPVLCMG
+1 
-8 IKMRKYNSSM
+8 MRKYNSSL

-50 DGITDRGDGDGARTA
+50 DGITDKGDADGARIA

-71 AFQENPG
+71 AFQEEPG

-86 YLKQANEV
+86 YLKRANEV
-94 LLKGEGDEKLKAS
+94 LLKGESDEKLKAS
-107 LTVVITDY
+107 LTVVVTDY

-127 FRIYRQGRC
+127 LRIYRQGRC

-142 MSLSQDMVHS
+142 MSLTQDMVHS

-199 GIWEQVDEGELLDVF
+199 GIWENVDEGELLDVF

-226 KVEELLLSRQPKEL
+226 KVEELLLSRQPREL

-262 IKGIIRITVVVLIL
+262 MKRIILITVVVLVL

-282 LLFFWQK
+282 VLFFWQK
-289 GRREKREEME
+289 SRQEKREEME
-299 LAFTNV
+299 LIFSNV

-312 NYIRAKEECDRALK
+312 NYIRAREECDKALK

-352 ADEAYDEGDYIQA
+352 ADEAYDEGDYTQA
-365 KEDYLRARVRV
+365 KEDYLKARVRV

-382 GLAYIEKRLEQIT
+382 GLSYIEKRLEQIT
-395 TYEQVFDQISL
+395 AYEQVFDQISL

-414 NYALAEEKY
+414 NYAPAEEKY

-429 ASSIY
+429 ASSLY
-434 FKEGKQQALDA
+434 FQEGKQQALDA
-445 LDKLYEAWSEVQ
+445 LDQLYEAWSEVQ
-457 AKEEEANQER
+457 AKAEEANQEK

-476 LVAQAK
+476 MVAQAK

-500 IEKYEALE
+500 MEKYGALE
-508 DQEQAAAL
+508 DAAQVAVL
-516 EKQMSALEEKQA
+516 EKNIEALEEKQD

-537 KTFREQARILE
+537 KAFREQARILE

-590 TEAEKAAAKEAEEA
+590 TEAEKAAAKEAEQA
-604 AKKAQEE
+604 AKQAQEE
-611 QKAEEAAKKA
+611 QKAEEAAK
-621 QEEQKAEEAAK
+621 Q
-632 KAQEAAERA
+632 AQEAAKRA

>member
-1 MPVLCMG
+1 MG

-71 AFQENPG
+71 AFQEDPG

-305 ETYIEDN
+305 ETYIEDS
-312 NYIRAKEECDRALK
+312 NYIRAKEECDKALK

-352 ADEAYDEGDYIQA
+352 AAEAYDEGDYIQA
-365 KEDYLRARVRV
+365 KEDYLKARVRV

-395 TYEQVFDQISL
+395 AYEQVFDQISL

-414 NYALAEEKY
+414 NYTLAEEKY

-537 KTFREQARILE
+537 KAFREQARILE

-590 TEAEKAAAKEAEEA
+590 TEAEKAATKE
-604 AKKAQEE
+604 
-611 QKAEEAAKKA
+611 AEEAAKKA

>member
-71 AFQENPG
+71 AFQEDPG

-152 GQVRE
+152 GEVRE
-157 DKASR
+157 DKAFR

-289 GRREKREEME
+289 GRREKQEEME

-305 ETYIEDN
+305 ETYIEDS
-312 NYIRAKEECDRALK
+312 NYIRAKEECDKALK

-365 KEDYLRARVRV
+365 KEDYLKARVRV

-382 GLAYIEKRLEQIT
+382 SLAYIEKRLEQIT
-395 TYEQVFDQISL
+395 AYEQVFDQISL

-414 NYALAEEKY
+414 NYTLAEEKY

-508 DQEQAAAL
+508 DQEQAAGL

-537 KTFREQARILE
+537 KAFREQARILE

-621 QEEQKAEEAAK
+621 QE
-632 KAQEAAERA
+632 AAERA